1 MELEKRKRGLGWKI
15 TVLCLLLAGIICA
28 SVCISGYH
36 QYRASTFR
44 TYNDFAYKLAA
55 TALAYVDGNR
65 IAGYLEGGGTDAAYD
80 EMDRQI
86 YTLYKNTGL
95 TSIYICVPDEAA
107 MTVTTIYDVRVHDAQ
122 NPQAYALGVV
132 DPIGSD
138 DPQKVVDVYR
148 TGKRPDDYFIRK
160 NSFGYNTSAIVPVRN
175 DAGEVTALLLAD
187 LPMPFIL
194 ENLNAYLL
202 STVGITVVLVFL
214 IIFGYLRFLQKRVV
228 MPIQFL
234 TKNAEAFAKCRTGFL
249 DEMLNIHT
257 GDEIETLAAALAKME
272 VDITKYINNLA
283 RVTADKE
290 RIATEL
296 AVATQIQTSMLPCI
310 FPPYPDLKEFD
321 IYALMQAA
329 KEVGG
334 DFYDFFLID
343 RTHLC
348 VVIADVSG
356 KGVPAALFMVIA
368 KTLIKNHAQAG
379 MSPKQVFEAVHDQLC
394 ENNEAG
400 IFVTAFMGVLDVTD
414 GSFTYVNAGH
424 NPPLLSTGG
433 APYDWLKSK
442 RGFVLAGM
450 EHMKYSQ
457 QQITLFPGDSLL
469 LYTDGVTEA
478 LNPREELYSEAR
490 LKAFV
495 NSGRLDGCT
504 LEKQLHLLRQEL
516 AVFADGAQQ
525 ADDITMLIL
534 RLNEKGD
541 QNG

>member
-379 MSPKQVFEAVHDQLC
+379 MSPKQVFEAVNDQLC

-400 IFVTAFMGVLDVTD
+400 MFVTAFMGVLDVTD

-495 NSGRLDGCT
+495 NSGRLDGRT

>member
-95 TSIYICVPDEAA
+95 TSIYICVPDEAT

-379 MSPKQVFEAVHDQLC
+379 MSPKQVFEAVNDQLC

-400 IFVTAFMGVLDVTD
+400 MFVTAFMGVLDVTD

-541 QNG
+541 

>member
-107 MTVTTIYDVRVHDAQ
+107 MTVTTIFVVRVHDAQ
-122 NPQAYALGVV
+122 NPLAFARGVV

-379 MSPKQVFEAVHDQLC
+379 MSPKQVFEAVNDQLC

-400 IFVTAFMGVLDVTD
+400 MFVTAFMGVLDVTD

-495 NSGRLDGCT
+495 NSGRLDGRT
-504 LEKQLHLLRQEL
+504 LEEQLHLLRQEL
-516 AVFADGAQQ
+516 AGFADGAQQ

>member
-1 MELEKRKRGLGWKI
+1 
-15 TVLCLLLAGIICA
+15 
-28 SVCISGYH
+28 
-36 QYRASTFR
+36 
-44 TYNDFAYKLAA
+44 
-55 TALAYVDGNR
+55 
-65 IAGYLEGGGTDAAYD
+65 
-80 EMDRQI
+80 
-86 YTLYKNTGL
+86 
-95 TSIYICVPDEAA
+95 

-202 STVGITVVLVFL
+202 STVGITVVLVVL

-356 KGVPAALFMVIA
+356 
-368 KTLIKNHAQAG
+368 
-379 MSPKQVFEAVHDQLC
+379 
-394 ENNEAG
+394 
-400 IFVTAFMGVLDVTD
+400 
-414 GSFTYVNAGH
+414 SFTYVNAGH

-490 LKAFV
+490 LNAFV

>member
-379 MSPKQVFEAVHDQLC
+379 MSPKQVFEAVNDQLC

-400 IFVTAFMGVLDVTD
+400 MFVTAFMGVLDVTD

-504 LEKQLHLLRQEL
+504 LELHLLRQEL

>member
-1 MELEKRKRGLGWKI
+1 
-15 TVLCLLLAGIICA
+15 
-28 SVCISGYH
+28 
-36 QYRASTFR
+36 
-44 TYNDFAYKLAA
+44 
-55 TALAYVDGNR
+55 
-65 IAGYLEGGGTDAAYD
+65 
-80 EMDRQI
+80 
-86 YTLYKNTGL
+86 
-95 TSIYICVPDEAA
+95 
-107 MTVTTIYDVRVHDAQ
+107 
-122 NPQAYALGVV
+122 
-132 DPIGSD
+132 
-138 DPQKVVDVYR
+138 
-148 TGKRPDDYFIRK
+148 
-160 NSFGYNTSAIVPVRN
+160 
-175 DAGEVTALLLAD
+175 
-187 LPMPFIL
+187 
-194 ENLNAYLL
+194 
-202 STVGITVVLVFL
+202 
-214 IIFGYLRFLQKRVV
+214 
-228 MPIQFL
+228 
-234 TKNAEAFAKCRTGFL
+234 
-249 DEMLNIHT
+249 
-257 GDEIETLAAALAKME
+257 
-272 VDITKYINNLA
+272 
-283 RVTADKE
+283 
-290 RIATEL
+290 
-296 AVATQIQTSMLPCI
+296 
-310 FPPYPDLKEFD
+310 
-321 IYALMQAA
+321 MQAA

-379 MSPKQVFEAVHDQLC
+379 MSPKQVFEAVNDQLC

-400 IFVTAFMGVLDVTD
+400 MFVTAFMGVLDVTD

-504 LEKQLHLLRQEL
+504 LEKQLHLLRLEL

-525 ADDITMLIL
+525 ADVITMLIL

>member
-95 TSIYICVPDEAA
+95 TSIYICVPDEAT

-379 MSPKQVFEAVHDQLC
+379 MSPKQVFEAVNDQLC

-400 IFVTAFMGVLDVTD
+400 MFVTAFMGVLDVTD

-504 LEKQLHLLRQEL
+504 LEEQLHLLRQEL

>member
-1 MELEKRKRGLGWKI
+1 MEKRKRGLGGKI
-15 TVLCLLLAGIICA
+15 TILCLLLAGIICA
-28 SVCISGYH
+28 SVCTSGYY
-36 QYRASTFR
+36 QYRTSTFR
-44 TYNDFAYKLAA
+44 TYNDFAYKLAE
-55 TALAYVDGNR
+55 TALAYVDGER
-65 IAGYLEGGGTDAAYD
+65 IAGYLESGETDAAYD
-80 EMDRQI
+80 EMDHQI

-107 MTVTTIYDVRVHDAQ
+107 MTVTTIYDVRSHDAQ
-122 NPQAYALGVV
+122 NPKAYALGAV

-194 ENLNAYLL
+194 QNLHAYLL

-214 IIFGYLRFLQKRVV
+214 VIFGYLRYLQKRVV
-228 MPIQFL
+228 MPIEFL
-234 TKNAEAFAKCRTGFL
+234 TKNAEAFAKCHTGFS

-257 GDEIETLAAALAKME
+257 GDEIETLAAALARME
-272 VDITKYINNLA
+272 VDITEYIKNLA

-310 FPPYPDLKEFD
+310 FPPFPDLKEFD

-379 MSPKQVFEAVHDQLC
+379 MSPKQVFETVNDQLC

-400 IFVTAFMGVLDVTD
+400 MFVTAFMGVLDVTD

-433 APYDWLKSK
+433 APYEWLESK

-457 QQITLFPGDSLL
+457 QRITLFPGDSLL
-469 LYTDGVTEA
+469 LYTDGVTET
-478 LNPREELYSEAR
+478 LNTHEELYSEAR

-504 LEKQLHLLRQEL
+504 LEGQLHLLRQEL
-516 AVFADGAQQ
+516 ASFADGAQQ

-534 RLNEKGD
+534 RINERGD

>member
-1 MELEKRKRGLGWKI
+1 MEKRKRGLGWKI

-379 MSPKQVFEAVHDQLC
+379 MSPKQVFEAVNDQLC

-400 IFVTAFMGVLDVTD
+400 MFVTAFMGVLDVTD

-504 LEKQLHLLRQEL
+504 LEEQLHLLRQEL

>member
-379 MSPKQVFEAVHDQLC
+379 MSPKQVFEAVNDQLC

-400 IFVTAFMGVLDVTD
+400 MFVTAFMGVLDVTD

-495 NSGRLDGCT
+495 NSGRLDGYT

>member
-272 VDITKYINNLA
+272 VDITK
-283 RVTADKE
+283 
-290 RIATEL
+290 
-296 AVATQIQTSMLPCI
+296 
-310 FPPYPDLKEFD
+310 
-321 IYALMQAA
+321 
-329 KEVGG
+329 
-334 DFYDFFLID
+334 
-343 RTHLC
+343 
-348 VVIADVSG
+348 
-356 KGVPAALFMVIA
+356 
-368 KTLIKNHAQAG
+368 
-379 MSPKQVFEAVHDQLC
+379 
-394 ENNEAG
+394 
-400 IFVTAFMGVLDVTD
+400 
-414 GSFTYVNAGH
+414 
-424 NPPLLSTGG
+424 
-433 APYDWLKSK
+433 
-442 RGFVLAGM
+442 
-450 EHMKYSQ
+450 
-457 QQITLFPGDSLL
+457 
-469 LYTDGVTEA
+469 
-478 LNPREELYSEAR
+478 
-490 LKAFV
+490 
-495 NSGRLDGCT
+495 
-504 LEKQLHLLRQEL
+504 
-516 AVFADGAQQ
+516 
-525 ADDITMLIL
+525 
-534 RLNEKGD
+534 
-541 QNG
+541 

>member
-379 MSPKQVFEAVHDQLC
+379 MSPKQVFEAVNDQLC

-400 IFVTAFMGVLDVTD
+400 MFVTAFMGVLDVTD

-442 RGFVLAGM
+442 RGCVLAGM

-504 LEKQLHLLRQEL
+504 LEKQLHLQRQEL

>member
-1 MELEKRKRGLGWKI
+1 MEKRKRGLGWKI

-379 MSPKQVFEAVHDQLC
+379 MSPKQVFEAVNDQLC

-400 IFVTAFMGVLDVTD
+400 MFVTAFMGVLDVTD

-504 LEKQLHLLRQEL
+504 LEKQLHLRQEL

>member
-379 MSPKQVFEAVHDQLC
+379 MSPKQVFEAVNDQLC

-400 IFVTAFMGVLDVTD
+400 MFVTAFMGVLDVTD

-495 NSGRLDGCT
+495 NSGRLVGCT

>member
-1 MELEKRKRGLGWKI
+1 MEKRKRGLGWKI

-95 TSIYICVPDEAA
+95 TSIYICVPDEAT

-379 MSPKQVFEAVHDQLC
+379 MSPKQVFEAVNDQLC

-400 IFVTAFMGVLDVTD
+400 MFVTAFMGVLDVTD

-495 NSGRLDGCT
+495 NSGRLDGRT
-504 LEKQLHLLRQEL
+504 LEEQLHLLRQEL
-516 AVFADGAQQ
+516 AGFADGAQQ